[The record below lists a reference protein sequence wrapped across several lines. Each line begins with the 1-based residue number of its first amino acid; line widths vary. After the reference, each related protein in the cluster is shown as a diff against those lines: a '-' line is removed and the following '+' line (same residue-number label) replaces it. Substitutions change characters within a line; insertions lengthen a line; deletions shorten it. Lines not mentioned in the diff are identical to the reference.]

1 MALNACGSLL
11 QISSPFII
19 APLVD
24 YVKDGENAWADH
36 ISFFDTAG
44 SAWLAWLTPERQY
57 GVSLALLLVATQ
69 GTGYILSE
77 NIGFKQ
83 SFVGSKSTNA
93 LIALIYE
100 KQLKLS
106 TATNKVFSQGEIVTF
121 VQVDAQKMIYLTS
134 QMPAVA
140 TLPFTLIMCFILLF
154 KYLGVAFF
162 AGIGVFVI
170 SLLVNISLSR
180 CSARAQKAYMKKT
193 DARISITTECL
204 NNIKMIKLFSWTEI
218 FQRLI
223 AKKRNEELSAQFT
236 RMSIIMLIMASLS
249 FFPLM
254 LQVVSFA
261 AYIGSGH
268 EMDLS
273 LAVTVI
279 TIFNIVRGPISSLP
293 MFLGQFIEFIVAM
306 KRIQKF
312 LLCGE
317 VNPTL
322 VAYDAKE
329 ENSIK
334 ISNANFHWGI
344 KAEDKE
350 EEHKKV
356 IKDRKQ
362 QLQLTPS
369 TQQEN

>member
-1 MALNACGSLL
+1 MFLSFKLQYLYLMGLNALGSLL

-19 APLVD
+19 APLID
-24 YVKDGENAWADH
+24 FVKDGENAWADH
-36 ISFFDTAG
+36 ISFVDTSG
-44 SAWLAWLTPERQY
+44 NKWFEYLTPERQY
-57 GVSLALLLVATQ
+57 GMSLALILVATQ
-69 GTGYILSE
+69 GTSYLLSE

-100 KQLKLS
+100 KQFKLS
-106 TATNKVFSQGEIVTF
+106 PATNKVFSQGEIVTF

-140 TLPFTLIMCFILLF
+140 TLPFTLTMCFILLF
-154 KYLGVAFF
+154 KYLGVTFF

-180 CSARAQKAYMKKT
+180 CSARIQKRYMKKT

-204 NNIKMIKLFSWTEI
+204 NNIKMIKLFSWVEI
-218 FQRLI
+218 FQKLI
-223 AKKRNEELSAQFT
+223 AKKRNEELATQFQ
-236 RMSIIMLIMASLS
+236 RMNLIMVIMASLS
-249 FFPLM
+249 FFPM
-254 LQVVSFA
+254 ILQVVSFA

-268 EMDLS
+268 EIDLS
-273 LAVTVI
+273 LAITVI
-279 TIFNIVRGPISSLP
+279 TIFNIVKGPISNLP

-312 LLCGE
+312 LLCDE
-317 VNPTL
+317 INPTL
-322 VAYDAKE
+322 VQLDQKE

-334 ISNANFHWGI
+334 ISNANFHWGF
-344 KAEDKE
+344 KADNKE
-350 EEHKKV
+350 EMHKKV
-356 IKDRKQ
+356 IKDRK
-362 QLQLTPS
+362 
-369 TQQEN
+369 